1 MSPPLL
7 SLAKSFSEKDR
18 FFSSVIKS
26 LGADESL
33 ACSAALIHAFLL
45 RATSAVDAAEDISM
59 QRPVAASDNDSQSTL
74 FQRAIQDCEQVI
86 TLLEND
92 QERDA
97 VRLSSSQQL
106 RNDLVGKA
114 YRIAAIAYE
123 GNQQCN
129 KAIEAWRRVVKY
141 DPSFQSKVA
150 KEVDRLAKK
159 L

>member
-1 MSPPLL
+1 
-7 SLAKSFSEKDR
+7 
-18 FFSSVIKS
+18 
-26 LGADESL
+26 
-33 ACSAALIHAFLL
+33 
-45 RATSAVDAAEDISM
+45 M